1 MNPTADL
8 RAVAW
13 DDTVDELITGD
24 LTGALGYRTPAGG
37 VVVQAV
43 APIGL
48 RDRERGR
55 IGFTTSLGFSK
66 KLERIARDRRVCMA
80 FHAREHGTAG
90 GTVYALIQGDATVV
104 ARPSGAERELI
115 GEQARRYLGEGR
127 TGPFWDRWLREYYRA
142 RVPVW
147 IDVDRVVTWPT
158 LDCAGTPLATGVPL
172 PAAPAYPQSP
182 PRNGTGPRTDVARAA
197 KRLRGT
203 AHTLLGF
210 AGADGRPVVLPV
222 TVGSDDR
229 AGLVLTAA
237 WPPPPGGR
245 RAGLLGH
252 SYRPRLVGL
261 RTRQYTGW
269 LTVSDDGE
277 IRYAP
282 HTETG
287 YVAPPNKTLLLLLNG
302 ALAKRGTRAAARR
315 PVVQR

>member
-1 MNPTADL
+1 VT
-8 RAVAW
+8 W
-13 DDTVDELITGD
+13 DDAVDEVIDGD
-24 LTGALGYRTPAGG
+24 LTAALGYRTPAGG

-66 KLERIARDRRVCMA
+66 KLERIARDPRVSMA
-80 FHAREHGTAG
+80 FHAREHGSAG
-90 GTVYALIQGDATVV
+90 GTLYALVQGNATVV
-104 ARPSGAERELI
+104 EQPSDAERRHVR
-115 GEQARRYLGEGR
+115 EQAAKYLGEARSGA
-127 TGPFWDRWLREYYRA
+127 FWNRWLGEYYRA

-158 LDCAGTPLATGVPL
+158 LDCIGRPVAAGEPLADVPPEPQPAPRKGV
-172 PAAPAYPQSP
+172 
-182 PRNGTGPRTDVARAA
+182 GPRIDVARAA

-203 AHTLLGF
+203 AHTLVGF
-210 AGADGRPVVLPV
+210 AGGDGRPMVLPV
-222 TVGSDDR
+222 GITSHDA

-237 WPPPPGGR
+237 WPAPPGGR

-252 SYRPRLVGL
+252 SYHSQLIGL

-269 LTVSDDGE
+269 LTVADDGAM
-277 IRYAP
+277 RYAP

-302 ALAKRGTRAAARR
+302 ALAKRGVRAAARTPSR
-315 PVVQR
+315 

>member
-1 MNPTADL
+1 MS
-8 RAVAW
+8 W
-13 DDTVDELITGD
+13 DDAVDQVLAGD

-66 KLERIARDRRVCMA
+66 KLERIALDQRVCMA
-80 FHAREHGTAG
+80 FHAREHGTAH
-90 GTVYALIQGDATVV
+90 GTLYALFQGSATVV
-104 ARPSGAERELI
+104 EQPSVAERAHVQR
-115 GEQARRYLGEGR
+115 QAIQYLGEGR
-127 TGPFWDRWLREYYRA
+127 TGPFWDRWLREYYRS

-147 IDVDRVVTWPT
+147 IDVDRLSTWAT
-158 LDCAGTPLATGVPL
+158 LDCAGAPVVSGEPL
-172 PAAPAYPQSP
+172 PDPPEPQRAP
-182 PRNGTGPRTDVARAA
+182 GKGVGPRVDVGRVA
-197 KRLRGT
+197 KRLRAT
-203 AHTLLGF
+203 AHTLVGF

-222 TVGSDDR
+222 AVAADDA
-229 AGLVLTAA
+229 AGLVLSAV
-237 WPPPPGGR
+237 WPPPAGGR

-252 SYRPRLVGL
+252 SYRSQLIGL

-269 LTVSDDGE
+269 LTVGDDGAM
-277 IRYAP
+277 RYAP

-302 ALAKRGTRAAARR
+302 ALAKRGVRAAR
-315 PVVQR
+315 

>member
-1 MNPTADL
+1 MTHVL
-8 RAVAW
+8 TITW
-13 DDTVDELITGD
+13 DDVVDELITGD

-66 KLERIARDRRVCMA
+66 KLERIALDRRVCVA
-80 FHAREHGTAG
+80 FHAREHGTAR
-90 GTVYALIQGDATVV
+90 GTVYALIQGEATVV
-104 ARPSGAERELI
+104 ERPSGAERALI
-115 GEQARRYLGEGR
+115 SEQATTYLGEGR
-127 TGPFWDRWLREYYRA
+127 TGPFWDRWLREYYRS

-147 IDVDRVVTWPT
+147 IDADRIVTWPT
-158 LDCAGTPLATGVPL
+158 LDCAGPALATGEQL
-172 PAAPAYPQSP
+172 PSSPPDPQSP
-182 PRNGTGPRTDVARAA
+182 PRNGTGPRIDVARAA

-210 AGADGRPVVLPV
+210 AGADARPVVLPV
-222 TVGSDDR
+222 TVAADD
-229 AGLVLTAA
+229 ASGLVLSAA
-237 WPPPPGGR
+237 WRPPPGSR
-245 RAGLLGH
+245 RAGMLGH
-252 SYRPRLVGL
+252 SYRPGLVGL

-269 LTVSDDGE
+269 LTVGDDGE